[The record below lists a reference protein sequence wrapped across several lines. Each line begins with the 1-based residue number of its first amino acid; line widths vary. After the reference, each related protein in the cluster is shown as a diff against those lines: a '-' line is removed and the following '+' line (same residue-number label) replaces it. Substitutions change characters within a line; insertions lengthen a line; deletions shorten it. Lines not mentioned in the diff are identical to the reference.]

1 MPKEKST
8 KESLYELIY
17 EKEKEIKDLKMK
29 LSKFPFELQEGEIMM
44 SIIISSTDQ
53 KIQNHS
59 IICKNTEIF
68 NQVENRLY
76 KCFKEYLKTENYFTL
91 NGKKIIKNQTL
102 EENNIKN
109 NDIILLNT
117 YD

>member
-1 MPKEKST
+1 
-8 KESLYELIY
+8 
-17 EKEKEIKDLKMK
+17 MK
-29 LSKFPFELQEGEIMM
+29 LPRFPFELQDGEIMM
-44 SIIISSTDQ
+44 IIIISSVDQ

-68 NQVENRLY
+68 NQIENRLY
-76 KCFKEYLKTENYFTL
+76 NCFKEYSKKENYFTL
-91 NGKKIIKNQTL
+91 NGQMIKKSQTL